1 MSCCLEN
8 RLYFWI
14 YRPHN
19 LLCKYYMVC
28 LFDDHGV
35 DNVKTVT
42 MSQWK
47 SNPRILIVHGAGGY
61 ENEDSYVTIVA
72 VPNLGCRDCKQLRD
86 DYYSDSF
93 DCKLCSSNRL
103 QWLKI
108 GRKRKTN

>member
-1 MSCCLEN
+1 
-8 RLYFWI
+8 
-14 YRPHN
+14 
-19 LLCKYYMVC
+19 MVC